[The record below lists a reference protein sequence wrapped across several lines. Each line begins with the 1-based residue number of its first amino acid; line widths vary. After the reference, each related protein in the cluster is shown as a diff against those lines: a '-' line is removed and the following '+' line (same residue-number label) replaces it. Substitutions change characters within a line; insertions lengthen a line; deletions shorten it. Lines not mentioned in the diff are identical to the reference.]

1 MGGEG
6 GCRKVH
12 RGEMAAFG
20 GRRALVMS
28 APMVSTLK
36 QPRMAREKRSARTRW
51 LNCSAVAW
59 PLMRM
64 VDRVQAFVAQPV

>member
-1 MGGEG
+1 VGGAG

-28 APMVSTLK
+28 VYPAGV
-36 QPRMAREKRSARTRW
+36 RRA
-51 LNCSAVAW
+51 
-59 PLMRM
+59 
-64 VDRVQAFVAQPV
+64 